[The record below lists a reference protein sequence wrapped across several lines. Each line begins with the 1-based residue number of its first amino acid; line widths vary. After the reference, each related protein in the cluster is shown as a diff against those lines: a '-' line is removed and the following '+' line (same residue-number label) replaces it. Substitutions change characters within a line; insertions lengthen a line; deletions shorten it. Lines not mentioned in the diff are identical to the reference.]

1 VGTGEDRPTRRAW
14 RIGRLSTAALAATVL
29 LVGSGGSGS
38 ASSFDTRSQSASP
51 SATAKQTYL
60 SLGDSYAAGY
70 QPPVKGKK
78 GITGEGYADLIPEKA
93 QKKGYDLD
101 LVNFACG
108 GATVESMANDIG
120 CTHPLPGAPVYKH
133 QTQLDAALAYLADH
147 PGKVQ
152 LITVEI
158 GGNDV
163 TSCAKSAGDAIK
175 CVTDAVARID
185 ASLTTTLAKLRTAA
199 GPDTTIVGL
208 TYPDVV
214 LGSYLSKDPAA
225 RQLAGLSVVAF
236 QQLINPTLRKRYEAI
251 NATFVDVTEAT
262 GAYTPLTQTTTLKP
276 YGEIPVAVA
285 KVCVLSYYC
294 TVKDI
299 HATSKGYALIAD
311 LVVDA
316 IPAA

>member
-1 VGTGEDRPTRRAW
+1 MTPTRRGTSRRSRA
-14 RIGRLSTAALAATVL
+14 RQGI
-29 LVGSGGSGS
+29 VG
-38 ASSFDTRSQSASP
+38 
-51 SATAKQTYL
+51 K
-60 SLGDSYAAGY
+60 
-70 QPPVKGKK
+70 
-78 GITGEGYADLIPEKA
+78 GYADLIPEKA
-93 QKKGYDLD
+93 KKKGYDLD

-120 CTHPLPGAPVYKH
+120 CRNPLPGEPVYKH
-133 QTQLDAALAYLADH
+133 QTQLEAALGYLTDH

-163 TSCAKSAGDAIK
+163 TSCAKSADAIK
-175 CVTDAVARID
+175 CVTDAVALID
-185 ASLTTTLAKLRTAA
+185 ASLAPTLAKLRTAA

-225 RQLAGLSVVAF
+225 RQLAELSVVAF

-262 GAYTPLTQTTTLKP
+262 GAYTPLTETTTLKP
-276 YGEIPVAVA
+276 YGVIPVAVA
-285 KVCVLSYYC
+285 KVCELSYYC

-299 HATSKGYALIAD
+299 HATSKGYATIAD

>member
-1 VGTGEDRPTRRAW
+1 LA
-14 RIGRLSTAALAATVL
+14 IGRLSAAAFVVIGL
-29 LVGSGGSGS
+29 LVASGGSVS
-38 ASSFDTRSQSASP
+38 ASSSDTRGQRAS
-51 SATAKQTYL
+51 STATTKKTYL

-70 QPPVKGKK
+70 QPPLKGKK
-78 GITGEGYADLIPEKA
+78 GIVGKGYANLIPEKA
-93 QKKGYDLD
+93 KKKGYDLG
-101 LVNFACG
+101 LVNFGCG

-120 CTHPLPGAPVYKH
+120 CRNPLPGEPVYKH
-133 QTQLDAALAYLADH
+133 QSQLDAALGYLADH

-163 TSCAKSAGDAIK
+163 TSCAKSSDAIK

-185 ASLTTTLAKLRTAA
+185 ASLAPTLEKLRAAA
-199 GPDTTIVGL
+199 GPGTTIVGL

-225 RQLAGLSVVAF
+225 RQLAELSVVAF

-251 NATFVDVTEAT
+251 NAIFVDVTEAT
-262 GAYTPLTQTTTLKP
+262 GAYTPLTDMTTLKP

-299 HATSKGYALIAD
+299 HATSKGYAAIAD
-311 LVVDA
+311 AVVDA

>member
-1 VGTGEDRPTRRAW
+1 LVA
-14 RIGRLSTAALAATVL
+14 TAL
-29 LVGSGGSGS
+29 LVGSAGSGS
-38 ASSFDTRSQSASP
+38 ASSSDTRGRSAS
-51 SATAKQTYL
+51 STATTTKTYL

-70 QPPVKGKK
+70 QPPPKGKK
-78 GITGEGYADLIPEKA
+78 TGIVGKGYANLIPEKA
-93 QKKGYDLD
+93 KKKGYDLD

-108 GATVESMANDIG
+108 GATVESLANDIG
-120 CTHPLPGAPVYKH
+120 CKNPLPGEPVYKH
-133 QTQLDAALAYLADH
+133 QSQLDAALGYLADH

-163 TSCAKSAGDAIK
+163 TSCAKSADAIK
-175 CVTDAVARID
+175 CVTDAVALID
-185 ASLTTTLAKLRTAA
+185 ASLAPTLAKLRTAA

-208 TYPDVV
+208 TYPDVI

-225 RQLAGLSVVAF
+225 RKLAELSVVAF

-251 NATFVDVTEAT
+251 NATFVDVTDAT
-262 GAYTPLTQTTTLKP
+262 GAYTPLTETTTLKP

-285 KVCVLSYYC
+285 KVCELSYFC
-294 TVKDI
+294 TVQDI
-299 HATSKGYALIAD
+299 HATSKGYAAIAD
-311 LVVDA
+311 LIVDA